1 MPGFNYT
8 AIDRN
13 GKRVRSSLD
22 ASSIET
28 AKSSLRGAGYTILDI
43 KEQTTLNRDIEI
55 PFLGKPKAKDMAV
68 FCRQFVSILRAGVS
82 VASVLAM
89 LGQQTSN
96 KKLRAAIREMQ
107 ADVEK
112 GEALATSMRRHPKIF
127 PAILVNMVSA
137 GEASGNLEESF
148 RQMELY
154 FERSKRTK
162 GKVTSAM
169 IYPCVLIV
177 VMIIVLIVMMT
188 KIIPNFLK
196 TFEDMDA
203 ELPKLTQGVMA
214 VCEWFKSWWW
224 VPLLV
229 LAALIVG
236 GVLFH
241 RTDKGKHFF
250 GWLARKTPV
259 VGNLTVKTACATFC
273 RTVTGDISVT
283 SGYKLY
289 GMDSSA
295 KADYTTAPTGKI
307 VGKVTGTVAPTYETP
322 KVTTTDGDT
331 YDRYVAIP
339 GTEADG
345 NTPNLS
351 FHHFNISVTGYRF
364 ELAAPECAL
373 FFIGK
378 FQGDE
383 AAKKYLTS
391 LGFTLK
397 DENGKQLGEA
407 NYEFTAGKVFPDM
420 PADGEESDSEVVC
433 SGDAY
438 LFEAYLMRSFNKND
452 TAAYRTKISA
462 TAQATFDNGGKQDS
476 EPKLWSFE
484 DAWTNPGELDSA
496 QKDILDKFLKALNIP
511 NP

>member
-55 PFLGKPKAKDMAV
+55 PFLGNPKAKDMAV

-127 PAILVNMVSA
+127 PAILANMVSA

-162 GKVTSAM
+162 SKVTSAM

-177 VMIIVLIVMMT
+177 VMIVVLIVMMT

-273 RTVTGDISVT
+273 RTMEVLIGSGLTLTDSMDLAASNMGNIYYLEAIRDARALVAEGTPLRESLVRTGIFPPMVSNLVGVGEETGDLQSMMGKV
-283 SGYKLY
+283 
-289 GMDSSA
+289 
-295 KADYTTAPTGKI
+295 ADY
-307 VGKVTGTVAPTYETP
+307 
-322 KVTTTDGDT
+322 
-331 YDRYVAIP
+331 YDEEV
-339 GTEADG
+339 
-345 NTPNLS
+345 
-351 FHHFNISVTGYRF
+351 
-364 ELAAPECAL
+364 
-373 FFIGK
+373 
-378 FQGDE
+378 DE
-383 AAKKYLTS
+383 ATKKLLNLMEPAIIIVMAVFVVIIVLAIYLPMINMTKAFDKYL
-391 LGFTLK
+391 
-397 DENGKQLGEA
+397 
-407 NYEFTAGKVFPDM
+407 
-420 PADGEESDSEVVC
+420 
-433 SGDAY
+433 
-438 LFEAYLMRSFNKND
+438 
-452 TAAYRTKISA
+452 
-462 TAQATFDNGGKQDS
+462 
-476 EPKLWSFE
+476 
-484 DAWTNPGELDSA
+484 
-496 QKDILDKFLKALNIP
+496 
-511 NP
+511 

>member
-82 VASVLAM
+82 VASVLSM
-89 LGQQTSN
+89 LGQQTGN

-127 PAILVNMVSA
+127 PAILVNMVAA
-137 GEASGNLEESF
+137 GESSGNLEESF

-154 FERSKRTK
+154 FDRSKRTK
-162 GKVTSAM
+162 SKVTSAM

-177 VMIIVLIVMMT
+177 VMIVVLIVMMT

-203 ELPKLTQGVMA
+203 DLPKITLGVMA

-273 RTVTGDISVT
+273 RTMEVLIGSGLTLTDSMDLAASNMGNIYYLEAIRDARGMVAEGTPLRESLVRTGIFPPMVSNLVGVGEETGDLQSMMGKV
-283 SGYKLY
+283 
-289 GMDSSA
+289 
-295 KADYTTAPTGKI
+295 ADYYDEEVEEATKKLLNLMEPAIIIFMAVFVVII
-307 VGKVTGTVAPTYETP
+307 VL
-322 KVTTTDGDT
+322 
-331 YDRYVAIP
+331 AIYLP
-339 GTEADG
+339 MINMTKAFD
-345 NTPNLS
+345 
-351 FHHFNISVTGYRF
+351 
-364 ELAAPECAL
+364 
-373 FFIGK
+373 
-378 FQGDE
+378 
-383 AAKKYLTS
+383 KYL
-391 LGFTLK
+391 
-397 DENGKQLGEA
+397 
-407 NYEFTAGKVFPDM
+407 
-420 PADGEESDSEVVC
+420 
-433 SGDAY
+433 
-438 LFEAYLMRSFNKND
+438 
-452 TAAYRTKISA
+452 
-462 TAQATFDNGGKQDS
+462 
-476 EPKLWSFE
+476 
-484 DAWTNPGELDSA
+484 
-496 QKDILDKFLKALNIP
+496 
-511 NP
+511 

>member
-8 AIDRN
+8 AINRN

-55 PFLGKPKAKDMAV
+55 PFLGNPKAKDMAV

-162 GKVTSAM
+162 SKVTSAM

-177 VMIIVLIVMMT
+177 VMIVVLIVMMT

-203 ELPKLTQGVMA
+203 ELPKITLGVMA

-273 RTVTGDISVT
+273 RTMEVLIGSGLTLTDSMDLAASNMGNIYYLEAIRDARALVAEGTPLRESLLRTGIFPPMVSNLVGVGEETGDLQSMMGKV
-283 SGYKLY
+283 
-289 GMDSSA
+289 
-295 KADYTTAPTGKI
+295 ADY
-307 VGKVTGTVAPTYETP
+307 
-322 KVTTTDGDT
+322 
-331 YDRYVAIP
+331 YDEEV
-339 GTEADG
+339 
-345 NTPNLS
+345 
-351 FHHFNISVTGYRF
+351 
-364 ELAAPECAL
+364 
-373 FFIGK
+373 
-378 FQGDE
+378 DE
-383 AAKKYLTS
+383 ATKKLLNLMEPAIIIFMAVFVVIIVLAIYLPMINMTKAFDKYL
-391 LGFTLK
+391 
-397 DENGKQLGEA
+397 
-407 NYEFTAGKVFPDM
+407 
-420 PADGEESDSEVVC
+420 
-433 SGDAY
+433 
-438 LFEAYLMRSFNKND
+438 
-452 TAAYRTKISA
+452 
-462 TAQATFDNGGKQDS
+462 
-476 EPKLWSFE
+476 
-484 DAWTNPGELDSA
+484 
-496 QKDILDKFLKALNIP
+496 
-511 NP
+511 

>member
-82 VASVLAM
+82 VASVLSM
-89 LGQQTSN
+89 LEQQTGN

-112 GEALATSMRRHPKIF
+112 GESLATSMRRHPKIF
-127 PAILVNMVSA
+127 PAILVNMVAA
-137 GEASGNLEESF
+137 GESSGNLEESF

-154 FERSKRTK
+154 FDRSKRTK
-162 GKVTSAM
+162 SKVTSAM

-177 VMIIVLIVMMT
+177 VMIVVLIVMMT

-203 ELPKLTQGVMA
+203 ELPKLTLGVMA
-214 VCEWFKSWWW
+214 VCDWFKVWWW

-273 RTVTGDISVT
+273 RTMEVLIGSGLTLTDSMDLAASNMGNIYYLEAIRDARGMVAEGTPLRESLVRTGIFPPMVSNLVGVGEETGDLQSMMGKV
-283 SGYKLY
+283 
-289 GMDSSA
+289 
-295 KADYTTAPTGKI
+295 ADY
-307 VGKVTGTVAPTYETP
+307 
-322 KVTTTDGDT
+322 
-331 YDRYVAIP
+331 YDEEV
-339 GTEADG
+339 
-345 NTPNLS
+345 
-351 FHHFNISVTGYRF
+351 
-364 ELAAPECAL
+364 
-373 FFIGK
+373 
-378 FQGDE
+378 DE
-383 AAKKYLTS
+383 ATKKLLNLMEPAIIIFMAVFVVIIVLAIYLPMINMTKAFDKYL
-391 LGFTLK
+391 
-397 DENGKQLGEA
+397 
-407 NYEFTAGKVFPDM
+407 
-420 PADGEESDSEVVC
+420 
-433 SGDAY
+433 
-438 LFEAYLMRSFNKND
+438 
-452 TAAYRTKISA
+452 
-462 TAQATFDNGGKQDS
+462 
-476 EPKLWSFE
+476 
-484 DAWTNPGELDSA
+484 
-496 QKDILDKFLKALNIP
+496 
-511 NP
+511 

>member
-8 AIDRN
+8 AINRN
-13 GKRVRSSLD
+13 GKRVRSSQD

-55 PFLGKPKAKDMAV
+55 PFLGNPKAKDMAV

-162 GKVTSAM
+162 SKVTSAM

-196 TFEDMDA
+196 AFEDMDA

-229 LAALIVG
+229 LAVLIVG

-273 RTVTGDISVT
+273 RTMEVLIGSGLTLTDSMDLAASNMGNIYYLEAIRDARALVAEGTPLRESLVRTGIFPPMVSNLVGVGEETGDLQSMMGKV
-283 SGYKLY
+283 
-289 GMDSSA
+289 
-295 KADYTTAPTGKI
+295 ADY
-307 VGKVTGTVAPTYETP
+307 
-322 KVTTTDGDT
+322 
-331 YDRYVAIP
+331 YDEEV
-339 GTEADG
+339 
-345 NTPNLS
+345 
-351 FHHFNISVTGYRF
+351 
-364 ELAAPECAL
+364 
-373 FFIGK
+373 
-378 FQGDE
+378 DE
-383 AAKKYLTS
+383 ATKKLLNLMEPAIIIFMAVFVVIIVLAIYLPMINMTKAFDKYL
-391 LGFTLK
+391 
-397 DENGKQLGEA
+397 
-407 NYEFTAGKVFPDM
+407 
-420 PADGEESDSEVVC
+420 
-433 SGDAY
+433 
-438 LFEAYLMRSFNKND
+438 
-452 TAAYRTKISA
+452 
-462 TAQATFDNGGKQDS
+462 
-476 EPKLWSFE
+476 
-484 DAWTNPGELDSA
+484 
-496 QKDILDKFLKALNIP
+496 
-511 NP
+511 

>member
-55 PFLGKPKAKDMAV
+55 PFLGNPKAKDMAV

-112 GEALATSMRRHPKIF
+112 GESLATSMRRHPKIF

-162 GKVTSAM
+162 SKVTSAM

-177 VMIIVLIVMMT
+177 VMIVVLIVMMT

-203 ELPKLTQGVMA
+203 ELPQLTLGVMA

-229 LAALIVG
+229 LVALIVG

-273 RTVTGDISVT
+273 RTMEVLIGSGLTLTDSMDLAASNMGNIYYLEAIRDARALVAEGTPLRESLVRTGIFPPMVSNLVGVGEETGDLQSMMGKV
-283 SGYKLY
+283 
-289 GMDSSA
+289 
-295 KADYTTAPTGKI
+295 ADY
-307 VGKVTGTVAPTYETP
+307 
-322 KVTTTDGDT
+322 
-331 YDRYVAIP
+331 YDEEV
-339 GTEADG
+339 
-345 NTPNLS
+345 
-351 FHHFNISVTGYRF
+351 
-364 ELAAPECAL
+364 
-373 FFIGK
+373 
-378 FQGDE
+378 DE
-383 AAKKYLTS
+383 ATKKLLNLMEPAIIIFMAVFVVIIVLAIYLPMINMTKAFDKYL
-391 LGFTLK
+391 
-397 DENGKQLGEA
+397 
-407 NYEFTAGKVFPDM
+407 
-420 PADGEESDSEVVC
+420 
-433 SGDAY
+433 
-438 LFEAYLMRSFNKND
+438 
-452 TAAYRTKISA
+452 
-462 TAQATFDNGGKQDS
+462 
-476 EPKLWSFE
+476 
-484 DAWTNPGELDSA
+484 
-496 QKDILDKFLKALNIP
+496 
-511 NP
+511 

>member
-8 AIDRN
+8 AINRN

-82 VASVLAM
+82 VASVLSM
-89 LGQQTSN
+89 LGQQTGN

-112 GEALATSMRRHPKIF
+112 GESLATSMRRHPKIF

-137 GEASGNLEESF
+137 GESSGNLEESF

-162 GKVTSAM
+162 SKVTSAM

-177 VMIIVLIVMMT
+177 VMIVVLIVMMT

-203 ELPKLTQGVMA
+203 ELPKITLGVMA

-273 RTVTGDISVT
+273 RTMEVLIGSGLTLTDSMDLAASNMGNIYYLEAIRDARGMVAEGTPLRESLVRTGIFPPMVSNLVGVGEETGDLQSMMGKV
-283 SGYKLY
+283 
-289 GMDSSA
+289 
-295 KADYTTAPTGKI
+295 ADYYDEEVEEATKKLLNLMEPAIIIFMAVFVVII
-307 VGKVTGTVAPTYETP
+307 VL
-322 KVTTTDGDT
+322 
-331 YDRYVAIP
+331 AIYLP
-339 GTEADG
+339 MINMTKAFD
-345 NTPNLS
+345 
-351 FHHFNISVTGYRF
+351 
-364 ELAAPECAL
+364 
-373 FFIGK
+373 
-378 FQGDE
+378 
-383 AAKKYLTS
+383 KYL
-391 LGFTLK
+391 
-397 DENGKQLGEA
+397 
-407 NYEFTAGKVFPDM
+407 
-420 PADGEESDSEVVC
+420 
-433 SGDAY
+433 
-438 LFEAYLMRSFNKND
+438 
-452 TAAYRTKISA
+452 
-462 TAQATFDNGGKQDS
+462 
-476 EPKLWSFE
+476 
-484 DAWTNPGELDSA
+484 
-496 QKDILDKFLKALNIP
+496 
-511 NP
+511 

>member
-55 PFLGKPKAKDMAV
+55 PFLGNPKAKDMAV

-82 VASVLAM
+82 VASVLSM

-112 GEALATSMRRHPKIF
+112 GESLATSMRRHPKIF

-148 RQMELY
+148 LQMERY
-154 FERSKRTK
+154 FDRSKRTK
-162 GKVTSAM
+162 SRVTSAM

-177 VMIIVLIVMMT
+177 VMIVVLIVMMT

-203 ELPKLTQGVMA
+203 ELPKITLGVMA

-241 RTDKGKHFF
+241 RTNKGKHFF

-273 RTVTGDISVT
+273 RTMEVLIGSGLTLTDSMDLAASNMGNIYYLEAIRDARALVAEGTPLRESLVRTGIFPPMVSNLVGVGEETGDLQSMMGKV
-283 SGYKLY
+283 
-289 GMDSSA
+289 
-295 KADYTTAPTGKI
+295 ADYYDEEVEEATKKLLNLMEPAIIIFMAVFVVII
-307 VGKVTGTVAPTYETP
+307 VL
-322 KVTTTDGDT
+322 
-331 YDRYVAIP
+331 AIYLP
-339 GTEADG
+339 MINMTKAFD
-345 NTPNLS
+345 
-351 FHHFNISVTGYRF
+351 
-364 ELAAPECAL
+364 
-373 FFIGK
+373 
-378 FQGDE
+378 
-383 AAKKYLTS
+383 KYL
-391 LGFTLK
+391 
-397 DENGKQLGEA
+397 
-407 NYEFTAGKVFPDM
+407 
-420 PADGEESDSEVVC
+420 
-433 SGDAY
+433 
-438 LFEAYLMRSFNKND
+438 
-452 TAAYRTKISA
+452 
-462 TAQATFDNGGKQDS
+462 
-476 EPKLWSFE
+476 
-484 DAWTNPGELDSA
+484 
-496 QKDILDKFLKALNIP
+496 
-511 NP
+511 

>member
-8 AIDRN
+8 AINRN

-82 VASVLAM
+82 VASVLSM
-89 LGQQTSN
+89 LGQQTGN

-112 GEALATSMRRHPKIF
+112 GESLATSMRRHPKIF

-154 FERSKRTK
+154 FDRSKRTK
-162 GKVTSAM
+162 SKVTSAM

-214 VCEWFKSWWW
+214 VCEWFESWWW

-229 LAALIVG
+229 LVALIVG

-273 RTVTGDISVT
+273 RTMEVLIGSGLTLTDSMDLAASNMGNIYYLEAIRDARGMVAEGTPLRESLVRTGIFPPMVSNLVGVGEETGDLQSMMGKV
-283 SGYKLY
+283 
-289 GMDSSA
+289 
-295 KADYTTAPTGKI
+295 ADY
-307 VGKVTGTVAPTYETP
+307 
-322 KVTTTDGDT
+322 
-331 YDRYVAIP
+331 YDEEV
-339 GTEADG
+339 
-345 NTPNLS
+345 
-351 FHHFNISVTGYRF
+351 
-364 ELAAPECAL
+364 
-373 FFIGK
+373 
-378 FQGDE
+378 DE
-383 AAKKYLTS
+383 ATKKLLNLMEPAIIIVMAVFVVIIVLAIYLPMINMTKAFDKYL
-391 LGFTLK
+391 
-397 DENGKQLGEA
+397 
-407 NYEFTAGKVFPDM
+407 
-420 PADGEESDSEVVC
+420 
-433 SGDAY
+433 
-438 LFEAYLMRSFNKND
+438 
-452 TAAYRTKISA
+452 
-462 TAQATFDNGGKQDS
+462 
-476 EPKLWSFE
+476 
-484 DAWTNPGELDSA
+484 
-496 QKDILDKFLKALNIP
+496 
-511 NP
+511 

>member
-8 AIDRN
+8 AINRN

-82 VASVLAM
+82 VASVLSM
-89 LGQQTSN
+89 LGQQTGN

-112 GEALATSMRRHPKIF
+112 GESLATSMRRHPKIF

-154 FERSKRTK
+154 FDRSKRTK
-162 GKVTSAM
+162 SKVTSAM

-177 VMIIVLIVMMT
+177 VMIVVLIVMMT

-273 RTVTGDISVT
+273 RTMEVLIGSGLTLTDSMDLAASNMGNIYYLEAIRDARALVAEGTPLRESLVRTGIFPPMVSNLVGVGEETGDLQSMMGKV
-283 SGYKLY
+283 
-289 GMDSSA
+289 
-295 KADYTTAPTGKI
+295 ADY
-307 VGKVTGTVAPTYETP
+307 
-322 KVTTTDGDT
+322 
-331 YDRYVAIP
+331 YDEEV
-339 GTEADG
+339 
-345 NTPNLS
+345 
-351 FHHFNISVTGYRF
+351 
-364 ELAAPECAL
+364 
-373 FFIGK
+373 
-378 FQGDE
+378 DE
-383 AAKKYLTS
+383 ATKKLLNLMEPAIIIFMAVFVVIIVLAIYLPMINMTKAFDKYL
-391 LGFTLK
+391 
-397 DENGKQLGEA
+397 
-407 NYEFTAGKVFPDM
+407 
-420 PADGEESDSEVVC
+420 
-433 SGDAY
+433 
-438 LFEAYLMRSFNKND
+438 
-452 TAAYRTKISA
+452 
-462 TAQATFDNGGKQDS
+462 
-476 EPKLWSFE
+476 
-484 DAWTNPGELDSA
+484 
-496 QKDILDKFLKALNIP
+496 
-511 NP
+511 

>member
-55 PFLGKPKAKDMAV
+55 PFLGNPKAKDMAV

-162 GKVTSAM
+162 SKVTSAM

-203 ELPKLTQGVMA
+203 ELPKITLGVMA

-273 RTVTGDISVT
+273 RTMEVLIGSGLTLTDSMDLAASNMGNIYYLEAIRDARALVAEGTPLRESLVRTGIFPPMVSNLVGVGEETGDLQSMMGKV
-283 SGYKLY
+283 
-289 GMDSSA
+289 
-295 KADYTTAPTGKI
+295 ADY
-307 VGKVTGTVAPTYETP
+307 
-322 KVTTTDGDT
+322 
-331 YDRYVAIP
+331 YDEEV
-339 GTEADG
+339 
-345 NTPNLS
+345 
-351 FHHFNISVTGYRF
+351 
-364 ELAAPECAL
+364 
-373 FFIGK
+373 
-378 FQGDE
+378 DE
-383 AAKKYLTS
+383 ATKKLLNLMEPAIIIFMAVFVVIIVLAIYLPMINMTKAFDKYL
-391 LGFTLK
+391 
-397 DENGKQLGEA
+397 
-407 NYEFTAGKVFPDM
+407 
-420 PADGEESDSEVVC
+420 
-433 SGDAY
+433 
-438 LFEAYLMRSFNKND
+438 
-452 TAAYRTKISA
+452 
-462 TAQATFDNGGKQDS
+462 
-476 EPKLWSFE
+476 
-484 DAWTNPGELDSA
+484 
-496 QKDILDKFLKALNIP
+496 
-511 NP
+511 

>member
-82 VASVLAM
+82 VASVLSM
-89 LGQQTSN
+89 LGQQTGN

-112 GEALATSMRRHPKIF
+112 GESLATSMRRHPKIF
-127 PAILVNMVSA
+127 PAILVNMVAA
-137 GEASGNLEESF
+137 GESSGNLEESF

-154 FERSKRTK
+154 FDRSKRTK
-162 GKVTSAM
+162 SKVTSAM

-177 VMIIVLIVMMT
+177 VMIVVLIVMMT

-203 ELPKLTQGVMA
+203 ELPKITLGVMA

-273 RTVTGDISVT
+273 RTMEVLIGSGLTLTDSMDLAASNMGNIYYLEAIRDARGMVAEGTPLRESLVRTGIFPPMVSNLVGVGEETGDLQSMMGKV
-283 SGYKLY
+283 
-289 GMDSSA
+289 
-295 KADYTTAPTGKI
+295 ADY
-307 VGKVTGTVAPTYETP
+307 
-322 KVTTTDGDT
+322 
-331 YDRYVAIP
+331 YDEEV
-339 GTEADG
+339 
-345 NTPNLS
+345 
-351 FHHFNISVTGYRF
+351 
-364 ELAAPECAL
+364 
-373 FFIGK
+373 
-378 FQGDE
+378 DE
-383 AAKKYLTS
+383 ATKKLLNLMEPAIIIFMAVFVVIIVLAIYLPMINMTKAFDKYL
-391 LGFTLK
+391 
-397 DENGKQLGEA
+397 
-407 NYEFTAGKVFPDM
+407 
-420 PADGEESDSEVVC
+420 
-433 SGDAY
+433 
-438 LFEAYLMRSFNKND
+438 
-452 TAAYRTKISA
+452 
-462 TAQATFDNGGKQDS
+462 
-476 EPKLWSFE
+476 
-484 DAWTNPGELDSA
+484 
-496 QKDILDKFLKALNIP
+496 
-511 NP
+511 

>member
-8 AIDRN
+8 AINRN

-82 VASVLAM
+82 VASVLSM
-89 LGQQTSN
+89 LGQQTGN

-112 GEALATSMRRHPKIF
+112 GESLATSMRRHPKIF
-127 PAILVNMVSA
+127 PAILVNMVAA
-137 GEASGNLEESF
+137 GESSGNLEESF

-154 FERSKRTK
+154 FDRSKRTK
-162 GKVTSAM
+162 SKVTSAM

-177 VMIIVLIVMMT
+177 VMIVVLIVMMT

-196 TFEDMDA
+196 TFEEMDA

-241 RTDKGKHFF
+241 RTNKGKHFF

-273 RTVTGDISVT
+273 RTMEVLIGSGLTLTDSMDLAASNMGNIYYLEAIRDARALVAEGTPLRESLVRTGIFPPMVSNLVGVGEETGDLQSMMGKV
-283 SGYKLY
+283 
-289 GMDSSA
+289 
-295 KADYTTAPTGKI
+295 ADY
-307 VGKVTGTVAPTYETP
+307 
-322 KVTTTDGDT
+322 
-331 YDRYVAIP
+331 YDEEV
-339 GTEADG
+339 
-345 NTPNLS
+345 
-351 FHHFNISVTGYRF
+351 
-364 ELAAPECAL
+364 
-373 FFIGK
+373 
-378 FQGDE
+378 DE
-383 AAKKYLTS
+383 ATKKLLNLMEPAIIIFMAVFVVIIVLAIYLPMINMTKAFDKYL
-391 LGFTLK
+391 
-397 DENGKQLGEA
+397 
-407 NYEFTAGKVFPDM
+407 
-420 PADGEESDSEVVC
+420 
-433 SGDAY
+433 
-438 LFEAYLMRSFNKND
+438 
-452 TAAYRTKISA
+452 
-462 TAQATFDNGGKQDS
+462 
-476 EPKLWSFE
+476 
-484 DAWTNPGELDSA
+484 
-496 QKDILDKFLKALNIP
+496 
-511 NP
+511 

>member
-55 PFLGKPKAKDMAV
+55 PFLGNPKAKDMAV

-112 GEALATSMRRHPKIF
+112 GESLATSMRRHPKIF

-154 FERSKRTK
+154 FDRSKRTK
-162 GKVTSAM
+162 SKVTSAM

-177 VMIIVLIVMMT
+177 VMIVVLIVMMT

-214 VCEWFKSWWW
+214 VCDWFKVWWW

-229 LAALIVG
+229 LAALVVG

-241 RTDKGKHFF
+241 RTNKGRHFF

-273 RTVTGDISVT
+273 RTMEVLIGSGLTLTDSMDLAASNMGNIYYLEAIRDARALVAEGTPLRESLVRTGIFPPMVSNLVGVGEETGDLQSMMGKV
-283 SGYKLY
+283 
-289 GMDSSA
+289 
-295 KADYTTAPTGKI
+295 ADY
-307 VGKVTGTVAPTYETP
+307 
-322 KVTTTDGDT
+322 
-331 YDRYVAIP
+331 YDEEV
-339 GTEADG
+339 
-345 NTPNLS
+345 
-351 FHHFNISVTGYRF
+351 
-364 ELAAPECAL
+364 
-373 FFIGK
+373 
-378 FQGDE
+378 DE
-383 AAKKYLTS
+383 ATKKLLNLMEPAIIIFMAVFVVIIVLAIYLPMINMTKAFDKYL
-391 LGFTLK
+391 
-397 DENGKQLGEA
+397 
-407 NYEFTAGKVFPDM
+407 
-420 PADGEESDSEVVC
+420 
-433 SGDAY
+433 
-438 LFEAYLMRSFNKND
+438 
-452 TAAYRTKISA
+452 
-462 TAQATFDNGGKQDS
+462 
-476 EPKLWSFE
+476 
-484 DAWTNPGELDSA
+484 
-496 QKDILDKFLKALNIP
+496 
-511 NP
+511 

>member
-8 AIDRN
+8 AINRN

-55 PFLGKPKAKDMAV
+55 PFLGNPKAKDMAV

-112 GEALATSMRRHPKIF
+112 GESLATSMRRHPKIF

-162 GKVTSAM
+162 SKVTSAM

-177 VMIIVLIVMMT
+177 VMIVVLIVMMT

-203 ELPKLTQGVMA
+203 ELPKITQGVMA
-214 VCEWFKSWWW
+214 VCEWFESWWW

-229 LAALIVG
+229 LVALIVG

-241 RTDKGKHFF
+241 RTNKGKHFF

-273 RTVTGDISVT
+273 RTMEVLIGSGLTLTDSMDLAASNMGNIYYLEAIRDARALVAEGTPLRESLLRTGIFPAMVSNLVGVGEETGDLQNMMGKV
-283 SGYKLY
+283 
-289 GMDSSA
+289 
-295 KADYTTAPTGKI
+295 ADY
-307 VGKVTGTVAPTYETP
+307 
-322 KVTTTDGDT
+322 
-331 YDRYVAIP
+331 YDEEV
-339 GTEADG
+339 
-345 NTPNLS
+345 
-351 FHHFNISVTGYRF
+351 
-364 ELAAPECAL
+364 
-373 FFIGK
+373 
-378 FQGDE
+378 DE
-383 AAKKYLTS
+383 ATKKLLNLMEPAIIIFMAVFVVIIVLAIYLPMINMTKAFDKYL
-391 LGFTLK
+391 
-397 DENGKQLGEA
+397 
-407 NYEFTAGKVFPDM
+407 
-420 PADGEESDSEVVC
+420 
-433 SGDAY
+433 
-438 LFEAYLMRSFNKND
+438 
-452 TAAYRTKISA
+452 
-462 TAQATFDNGGKQDS
+462 
-476 EPKLWSFE
+476 
-484 DAWTNPGELDSA
+484 
-496 QKDILDKFLKALNIP
+496 
-511 NP
+511 

>member
-8 AIDRN
+8 AINRN

-82 VASVLAM
+82 VASVLSM
-89 LGQQTSN
+89 LGQQTGN

-112 GEALATSMRRHPKIF
+112 GESLATSMRRHPKIF
-127 PAILVNMVSA
+127 PAILVNMVAA
-137 GEASGNLEESF
+137 GESSGNLEESF

-154 FERSKRTK
+154 FDRSKRTK
-162 GKVTSAM
+162 SKVTSAM

-177 VMIIVLIVMMT
+177 VMIVVLIVMMT

-214 VCEWFKSWWW
+214 VCEWFESWWW

-273 RTVTGDISVT
+273 RTMEVLIGSGLTLTDSMDLAASNMGNIYYLEAIRDARGMVAEGTPLRESLVRTGIFPPMVSNLVGVGEETGDLQSMMGKV
-283 SGYKLY
+283 
-289 GMDSSA
+289 
-295 KADYTTAPTGKI
+295 ADYYDEEVEEATKKLLNLMEPAIIIFMAVFVVII
-307 VGKVTGTVAPTYETP
+307 VL
-322 KVTTTDGDT
+322 
-331 YDRYVAIP
+331 AIYLP
-339 GTEADG
+339 MINMTKAFD
-345 NTPNLS
+345 
-351 FHHFNISVTGYRF
+351 
-364 ELAAPECAL
+364 
-373 FFIGK
+373 
-378 FQGDE
+378 
-383 AAKKYLTS
+383 KYL
-391 LGFTLK
+391 
-397 DENGKQLGEA
+397 
-407 NYEFTAGKVFPDM
+407 
-420 PADGEESDSEVVC
+420 
-433 SGDAY
+433 
-438 LFEAYLMRSFNKND
+438 
-452 TAAYRTKISA
+452 
-462 TAQATFDNGGKQDS
+462 
-476 EPKLWSFE
+476 
-484 DAWTNPGELDSA
+484 
-496 QKDILDKFLKALNIP
+496 
-511 NP
+511 

>member
-8 AIDRN
+8 AINRN

-82 VASVLAM
+82 VASVLSM
-89 LGQQTSN
+89 LGQQTGN

-162 GKVTSAM
+162 SKVTSAM

-214 VCEWFKSWWW
+214 VCEWFESWWW

-229 LAALIVG
+229 LVALIVG

-273 RTVTGDISVT
+273 RTMEVLIGSGLTLTDSMDLAASNMGNIYYLEAIRDARALVAEGTPLRESLVRTGIFPPMVSNLVGVGEETGDLQSMMGKV
-283 SGYKLY
+283 
-289 GMDSSA
+289 
-295 KADYTTAPTGKI
+295 ADY
-307 VGKVTGTVAPTYETP
+307 
-322 KVTTTDGDT
+322 
-331 YDRYVAIP
+331 YDEEV
-339 GTEADG
+339 
-345 NTPNLS
+345 
-351 FHHFNISVTGYRF
+351 
-364 ELAAPECAL
+364 
-373 FFIGK
+373 
-378 FQGDE
+378 DE
-383 AAKKYLTS
+383 ATKKLLNLMEPAIIIFMAVFVVIIVLAIYLPMINMTKAFDKYL
-391 LGFTLK
+391 
-397 DENGKQLGEA
+397 
-407 NYEFTAGKVFPDM
+407 
-420 PADGEESDSEVVC
+420 
-433 SGDAY
+433 
-438 LFEAYLMRSFNKND
+438 
-452 TAAYRTKISA
+452 
-462 TAQATFDNGGKQDS
+462 
-476 EPKLWSFE
+476 
-484 DAWTNPGELDSA
+484 
-496 QKDILDKFLKALNIP
+496 
-511 NP
+511 

>member
-112 GEALATSMRRHPKIF
+112 GESLATSMRCHPKIF
-127 PAILVNMVSA
+127 PAILVNMVAA
-137 GEASGNLEESF
+137 GESSGNLEESF

-162 GKVTSAM
+162 SKVTSAM

-177 VMIIVLIVMMT
+177 VMIVVLIVMMT

-214 VCEWFKSWWW
+214 VCEWFESWWW

-229 LAALIVG
+229 LVALIVG

-273 RTVTGDISVT
+273 RTMEVLIGSGLTLTDSMDLAASNMGNIYYLEAIRDARGMVAEGTPLRESLVRTGIFPPMVSNLVGVGEETGDLQSMMGKV
-283 SGYKLY
+283 
-289 GMDSSA
+289 
-295 KADYTTAPTGKI
+295 ADY
-307 VGKVTGTVAPTYETP
+307 
-322 KVTTTDGDT
+322 
-331 YDRYVAIP
+331 YDEEV
-339 GTEADG
+339 
-345 NTPNLS
+345 
-351 FHHFNISVTGYRF
+351 
-364 ELAAPECAL
+364 
-373 FFIGK
+373 
-378 FQGDE
+378 DE
-383 AAKKYLTS
+383 ATKKLLNLMEPAIIIFMAVFVVIIVLAIYLPMINMTKAFDKYL
-391 LGFTLK
+391 
-397 DENGKQLGEA
+397 
-407 NYEFTAGKVFPDM
+407 
-420 PADGEESDSEVVC
+420 
-433 SGDAY
+433 
-438 LFEAYLMRSFNKND
+438 
-452 TAAYRTKISA
+452 
-462 TAQATFDNGGKQDS
+462 
-476 EPKLWSFE
+476 
-484 DAWTNPGELDSA
+484 
-496 QKDILDKFLKALNIP
+496 
-511 NP
+511 

>member
-8 AIDRN
+8 AINRN

-55 PFLGKPKAKDMAV
+55 PFLGNPKAKDMAV

-112 GEALATSMRRHPKIF
+112 GEALASSMRRHPKIF

-162 GKVTSAM
+162 SKVTSAM

-241 RTDKGKHFF
+241 RTNKGKHFF

-273 RTVTGDISVT
+273 RTMEVLIGSGLTLTDSMDLAASNMGNIYYLEAIRDARALVAEGTPLRESLVRTGIFPPMVSNLVGVGEETGDLQSMMGKV
-283 SGYKLY
+283 
-289 GMDSSA
+289 
-295 KADYTTAPTGKI
+295 ADY
-307 VGKVTGTVAPTYETP
+307 
-322 KVTTTDGDT
+322 
-331 YDRYVAIP
+331 YDEEV
-339 GTEADG
+339 
-345 NTPNLS
+345 
-351 FHHFNISVTGYRF
+351 
-364 ELAAPECAL
+364 
-373 FFIGK
+373 
-378 FQGDE
+378 DE
-383 AAKKYLTS
+383 ATKKLLNLMEPAIIIVMAVFVVIIVLAIYLPMINMTKAFDKYL
-391 LGFTLK
+391 
-397 DENGKQLGEA
+397 
-407 NYEFTAGKVFPDM
+407 
-420 PADGEESDSEVVC
+420 
-433 SGDAY
+433 
-438 LFEAYLMRSFNKND
+438 
-452 TAAYRTKISA
+452 
-462 TAQATFDNGGKQDS
+462 
-476 EPKLWSFE
+476 
-484 DAWTNPGELDSA
+484 
-496 QKDILDKFLKALNIP
+496 
-511 NP
+511 

>member
-8 AIDRN
+8 AINRN

-55 PFLGKPKAKDMAV
+55 PFLGNPKAKDMAV

-112 GEALATSMRRHPKIF
+112 GESLATSMRRHPKIF

-154 FERSKRTK
+154 FDRSKRTK
-162 GKVTSAM
+162 SKVTSAM

-177 VMIIVLIVMMT
+177 VMIVVLIVMMT

-203 ELPKLTQGVMA
+203 ELPKLTRGVMA
-214 VCEWFKSWWW
+214 LCEWFESWWW

-229 LAALIVG
+229 LVALIVG

-273 RTVTGDISVT
+273 RTMEVLIGSGLTLTDSMDLAASNMDNIYYLEAIRDARALVAEGTPLRESLLRTGLFPPMVSNLVGVGEETGDLQSMMGKV
-283 SGYKLY
+283 
-289 GMDSSA
+289 
-295 KADYTTAPTGKI
+295 ADYYDEEVEEATKKLLNLMEPAIIIFMAVFVVII
-307 VGKVTGTVAPTYETP
+307 VL
-322 KVTTTDGDT
+322 
-331 YDRYVAIP
+331 AIYLP
-339 GTEADG
+339 MINMTKAFD
-345 NTPNLS
+345 
-351 FHHFNISVTGYRF
+351 
-364 ELAAPECAL
+364 
-373 FFIGK
+373 
-378 FQGDE
+378 
-383 AAKKYLTS
+383 KYL
-391 LGFTLK
+391 
-397 DENGKQLGEA
+397 
-407 NYEFTAGKVFPDM
+407 
-420 PADGEESDSEVVC
+420 
-433 SGDAY
+433 
-438 LFEAYLMRSFNKND
+438 
-452 TAAYRTKISA
+452 
-462 TAQATFDNGGKQDS
+462 
-476 EPKLWSFE
+476 
-484 DAWTNPGELDSA
+484 
-496 QKDILDKFLKALNIP
+496 
-511 NP
+511 

>member
-82 VASVLAM
+82 VASVLSM
-89 LGQQTSN
+89 LGQQTGN

-112 GEALATSMRRHPKIF
+112 GESLASSMRRHPKIF

-137 GEASGNLEESF
+137 GESSGNLEESF

-154 FERSKRTK
+154 FDRSKRTK
-162 GKVTSAM
+162 SKVTSAM

-214 VCEWFKSWWW
+214 VCEWFESWWW

-229 LAALIVG
+229 LAALVVG
-236 GVLFH
+236 GILFH
-241 RTDKGKHFF
+241 RTNKGRHFF

-273 RTVTGDISVT
+273 RTMEVLIGSGLTLTDSMDLAASNMGNIYYLEAIRDARALVAEGTPLRESLVRTGIFPPMVSNLVGVGEETGDLQSMMGKV
-283 SGYKLY
+283 
-289 GMDSSA
+289 
-295 KADYTTAPTGKI
+295 ADYYDEEVEEATKKLLNLMEPAIIIFMAVFVVII
-307 VGKVTGTVAPTYETP
+307 VL
-322 KVTTTDGDT
+322 
-331 YDRYVAIP
+331 AIYLP
-339 GTEADG
+339 MINMTKAFD
-345 NTPNLS
+345 
-351 FHHFNISVTGYRF
+351 
-364 ELAAPECAL
+364 
-373 FFIGK
+373 
-378 FQGDE
+378 
-383 AAKKYLTS
+383 KYL
-391 LGFTLK
+391 
-397 DENGKQLGEA
+397 
-407 NYEFTAGKVFPDM
+407 
-420 PADGEESDSEVVC
+420 
-433 SGDAY
+433 
-438 LFEAYLMRSFNKND
+438 
-452 TAAYRTKISA
+452 
-462 TAQATFDNGGKQDS
+462 
-476 EPKLWSFE
+476 
-484 DAWTNPGELDSA
+484 
-496 QKDILDKFLKALNIP
+496 
-511 NP
+511 

>member
-13 GKRVRSSLD
+13 GKSVRSSLE

-55 PFLGKPKAKDMAV
+55 PFLGNPKAKDMAV

-112 GEALATSMRRHPKIF
+112 GESLASSMRRHPKIF

-162 GKVTSAM
+162 SKVTSAM

-177 VMIIVLIVMMT
+177 VMIVVLIVMMT

-203 ELPKLTQGVMA
+203 DLPKITLGVMA
-214 VCEWFKSWWW
+214 VCEWFKVWWW

-273 RTVTGDISVT
+273 RTMEVLIGSGLTLTDSMDLAASNMGNIYYLEAIRDARALVAEGTPLRESLVRTGIFPPMVSNLVGVGEETGDLQSMMGKV
-283 SGYKLY
+283 
-289 GMDSSA
+289 
-295 KADYTTAPTGKI
+295 ADY
-307 VGKVTGTVAPTYETP
+307 
-322 KVTTTDGDT
+322 
-331 YDRYVAIP
+331 YDEEV
-339 GTEADG
+339 
-345 NTPNLS
+345 
-351 FHHFNISVTGYRF
+351 
-364 ELAAPECAL
+364 
-373 FFIGK
+373 
-378 FQGDE
+378 DE
-383 AAKKYLTS
+383 ATKKLLNLMEPAIIIVMAVFVVIIVLAIYLPMINMTKAFDKYL
-391 LGFTLK
+391 
-397 DENGKQLGEA
+397 
-407 NYEFTAGKVFPDM
+407 
-420 PADGEESDSEVVC
+420 
-433 SGDAY
+433 
-438 LFEAYLMRSFNKND
+438 
-452 TAAYRTKISA
+452 
-462 TAQATFDNGGKQDS
+462 
-476 EPKLWSFE
+476 
-484 DAWTNPGELDSA
+484 
-496 QKDILDKFLKALNIP
+496 
-511 NP
+511 

>member
-82 VASVLAM
+82 VASVLSM
-89 LGQQTSN
+89 LGQQTGN

-112 GEALATSMRRHPKIF
+112 GESLASSMRRHPKIF

-137 GEASGNLEESF
+137 GESSGNLEESF

-154 FERSKRTK
+154 FDRSKRTK
-162 GKVTSAM
+162 SKVTSAM

-177 VMIIVLIVMMT
+177 VMIVVLIVMMT

-203 ELPKLTQGVMA
+203 ELPKITLGVMA

-229 LAALIVG
+229 LAALVVG

-241 RTDKGKHFF
+241 RTNKGRHFF

-273 RTVTGDISVT
+273 RTMEVLIGSGLTLTDSMDLAASNMGNIYYLEAIRDARGMVAEGTPLRESLVRTGIFPPMVSNLVGVGEETGDLQSMMGKV
-283 SGYKLY
+283 
-289 GMDSSA
+289 
-295 KADYTTAPTGKI
+295 ADY
-307 VGKVTGTVAPTYETP
+307 
-322 KVTTTDGDT
+322 
-331 YDRYVAIP
+331 YDEEV
-339 GTEADG
+339 
-345 NTPNLS
+345 
-351 FHHFNISVTGYRF
+351 
-364 ELAAPECAL
+364 
-373 FFIGK
+373 
-378 FQGDE
+378 DE
-383 AAKKYLTS
+383 ATKKLLNLMEPAIIIFMAVFVVIIVLAIYLPMINMTKAFDKYL
-391 LGFTLK
+391 
-397 DENGKQLGEA
+397 
-407 NYEFTAGKVFPDM
+407 
-420 PADGEESDSEVVC
+420 
-433 SGDAY
+433 
-438 LFEAYLMRSFNKND
+438 
-452 TAAYRTKISA
+452 
-462 TAQATFDNGGKQDS
+462 
-476 EPKLWSFE
+476 
-484 DAWTNPGELDSA
+484 
-496 QKDILDKFLKALNIP
+496 
-511 NP
+511 

>member
-8 AIDRN
+8 AINRN

-55 PFLGKPKAKDMAV
+55 PFLGNPKAKDMAV

-112 GEALATSMRRHPKIF
+112 GESLATSMRRHPKIF

-154 FERSKRTK
+154 FDRSKRTK
-162 GKVTSAM
+162 SKVTSAM

-177 VMIIVLIVMMT
+177 VMIVVLIVMMT

-203 ELPKLTQGVMA
+203 ELPKITLGVMA

-229 LAALIVG
+229 LVALIVG

-241 RTDKGKHFF
+241 RTNKGKHFF

-273 RTVTGDISVT
+273 RTMEVLIGSGLTLTDSMDLAASNMGNIYYLEAIRDARALVAEGTPLRESLVRTGIFPPMVSNLVGVGEETGDLQSMMGKV
-283 SGYKLY
+283 
-289 GMDSSA
+289 
-295 KADYTTAPTGKI
+295 ADY
-307 VGKVTGTVAPTYETP
+307 
-322 KVTTTDGDT
+322 
-331 YDRYVAIP
+331 YDEEV
-339 GTEADG
+339 
-345 NTPNLS
+345 
-351 FHHFNISVTGYRF
+351 
-364 ELAAPECAL
+364 
-373 FFIGK
+373 
-378 FQGDE
+378 DE
-383 AAKKYLTS
+383 ATKKLLNLMEPAIIIFMAVFVVIIVLAIYLPMINMTKAFDKYL
-391 LGFTLK
+391 
-397 DENGKQLGEA
+397 
-407 NYEFTAGKVFPDM
+407 
-420 PADGEESDSEVVC
+420 
-433 SGDAY
+433 
-438 LFEAYLMRSFNKND
+438 
-452 TAAYRTKISA
+452 
-462 TAQATFDNGGKQDS
+462 
-476 EPKLWSFE
+476 
-484 DAWTNPGELDSA
+484 
-496 QKDILDKFLKALNIP
+496 
-511 NP
+511 

>member
-8 AIDRN
+8 AINRN

-55 PFLGKPKAKDMAV
+55 PFLGNPKAKDMAV

-89 LGQQTSN
+89 LGQQTGN

-112 GEALATSMRRHPKIF
+112 GESLATSMRRHPKIF

-162 GKVTSAM
+162 SKVTSAM

-177 VMIIVLIVMMT
+177 VMIVVLIVMMT

-214 VCEWFKSWWW
+214 VCEWFESWWW

-229 LAALIVG
+229 LVALIVG

-273 RTVTGDISVT
+273 RTMEVLIGSGLTLTDSMDLAASNMGNIYYLEAIRDARALVAEGTPLRESLLRTGIFPAMVSNLVGVGEETGDLQSMMGKV
-283 SGYKLY
+283 
-289 GMDSSA
+289 
-295 KADYTTAPTGKI
+295 ADY
-307 VGKVTGTVAPTYETP
+307 
-322 KVTTTDGDT
+322 
-331 YDRYVAIP
+331 YDEEV
-339 GTEADG
+339 
-345 NTPNLS
+345 
-351 FHHFNISVTGYRF
+351 
-364 ELAAPECAL
+364 
-373 FFIGK
+373 
-378 FQGDE
+378 DE
-383 AAKKYLTS
+383 ATKKLLNLMEPAIIIFMAVFVVIIVLAIYLPMINMTKAFDKYL
-391 LGFTLK
+391 
-397 DENGKQLGEA
+397 
-407 NYEFTAGKVFPDM
+407 
-420 PADGEESDSEVVC
+420 
-433 SGDAY
+433 
-438 LFEAYLMRSFNKND
+438 
-452 TAAYRTKISA
+452 
-462 TAQATFDNGGKQDS
+462 
-476 EPKLWSFE
+476 
-484 DAWTNPGELDSA
+484 
-496 QKDILDKFLKALNIP
+496 
-511 NP
+511 

>member
-82 VASVLAM
+82 VASVLSM
-89 LGQQTSN
+89 LGQQTGN

-112 GEALATSMRRHPKIF
+112 GESLASSMRRHPKIF

-137 GEASGNLEESF
+137 GESSGNLEESF

-154 FERSKRTK
+154 FDRSKRTK
-162 GKVTSAM
+162 SKVTSAM

-177 VMIIVLIVMMT
+177 VMIVVLIVMMT

-229 LAALIVG
+229 LVALIVG
-236 GVLFH
+236 GILFH

-273 RTVTGDISVT
+273 RTMEVLIGSGLTLTDSMDLAASNMGNIYYLEAIRDARALVAEGTPLRESLVRTGIFPPMVSNLVGVGEETGDLQSMMGKV
-283 SGYKLY
+283 
-289 GMDSSA
+289 
-295 KADYTTAPTGKI
+295 ADY
-307 VGKVTGTVAPTYETP
+307 
-322 KVTTTDGDT
+322 
-331 YDRYVAIP
+331 YDEEV
-339 GTEADG
+339 
-345 NTPNLS
+345 
-351 FHHFNISVTGYRF
+351 
-364 ELAAPECAL
+364 
-373 FFIGK
+373 
-378 FQGDE
+378 DE
-383 AAKKYLTS
+383 ATKKLLNLMEPAIIIVMAVFVVIIVLAIYLPMINMTKAFDKYL
-391 LGFTLK
+391 
-397 DENGKQLGEA
+397 
-407 NYEFTAGKVFPDM
+407 
-420 PADGEESDSEVVC
+420 
-433 SGDAY
+433 
-438 LFEAYLMRSFNKND
+438 
-452 TAAYRTKISA
+452 
-462 TAQATFDNGGKQDS
+462 
-476 EPKLWSFE
+476 
-484 DAWTNPGELDSA
+484 
-496 QKDILDKFLKALNIP
+496 
-511 NP
+511 

>member
-8 AIDRN
+8 AINRN

-55 PFLGKPKAKDMAV
+55 PFLGNPKAKDMAV

-162 GKVTSAM
+162 SKVTSAM

-203 ELPKLTQGVMA
+203 ELPKITLGVMA

-236 GVLFH
+236 GVIFH

-273 RTVTGDISVT
+273 RTMEVLIGSGLTLTDSMDLAASNMGNIYYLEAIRDARALVAEGTPLRESLVRTGIFPPMVSNLVGVGEETGDLQSMMGKV
-283 SGYKLY
+283 
-289 GMDSSA
+289 
-295 KADYTTAPTGKI
+295 ADY
-307 VGKVTGTVAPTYETP
+307 
-322 KVTTTDGDT
+322 
-331 YDRYVAIP
+331 YDEEV
-339 GTEADG
+339 
-345 NTPNLS
+345 
-351 FHHFNISVTGYRF
+351 
-364 ELAAPECAL
+364 
-373 FFIGK
+373 
-378 FQGDE
+378 DE
-383 AAKKYLTS
+383 ATKKLLNLMEPAIIIFMAVFVVIIVLAIYLPMINMTKAFDKYL
-391 LGFTLK
+391 
-397 DENGKQLGEA
+397 
-407 NYEFTAGKVFPDM
+407 
-420 PADGEESDSEVVC
+420 
-433 SGDAY
+433 
-438 LFEAYLMRSFNKND
+438 
-452 TAAYRTKISA
+452 
-462 TAQATFDNGGKQDS
+462 
-476 EPKLWSFE
+476 
-484 DAWTNPGELDSA
+484 
-496 QKDILDKFLKALNIP
+496 
-511 NP
+511 

>member
-13 GKRVRSSLD
+13 GKSVRSSLE

-55 PFLGKPKAKDMAV
+55 PFLGNPKAKDMAV

-89 LGQQTSN
+89 LGQQTGN

-112 GEALATSMRRHPKIF
+112 GESLASSMRRHPKIF
-127 PAILVNMVSA
+127 PAILVNMVAA

-154 FERSKRTK
+154 FDRSKRTK
-162 GKVTSAM
+162 SKVTSAM

-177 VMIIVLIVMMT
+177 VMIVVLIVMMT

-203 ELPKLTQGVMA
+203 ELPKLTRGVMA
-214 VCEWFKSWWW
+214 VCEWFESWWW
-224 VPLLV
+224 MPLLV
-229 LAALIVG
+229 LVALIVG

-273 RTVTGDISVT
+273 RTMEVLIGSGLTLTDSMDLAASNMGNIYYQEAIRDARALVAEGTPLRESLLRTGLFPPMVSNLVGVGEETGDLQSMMGKV
-283 SGYKLY
+283 
-289 GMDSSA
+289 
-295 KADYTTAPTGKI
+295 ADYYDEEVEEATKKLLNLMEPAIIIFMAVFVVII
-307 VGKVTGTVAPTYETP
+307 VL
-322 KVTTTDGDT
+322 
-331 YDRYVAIP
+331 AIYLP
-339 GTEADG
+339 MINMTKAFD
-345 NTPNLS
+345 
-351 FHHFNISVTGYRF
+351 
-364 ELAAPECAL
+364 
-373 FFIGK
+373 
-378 FQGDE
+378 
-383 AAKKYLTS
+383 KYL
-391 LGFTLK
+391 
-397 DENGKQLGEA
+397 
-407 NYEFTAGKVFPDM
+407 
-420 PADGEESDSEVVC
+420 
-433 SGDAY
+433 
-438 LFEAYLMRSFNKND
+438 
-452 TAAYRTKISA
+452 
-462 TAQATFDNGGKQDS
+462 
-476 EPKLWSFE
+476 
-484 DAWTNPGELDSA
+484 
-496 QKDILDKFLKALNIP
+496 
-511 NP
+511 

>member
-8 AIDRN
+8 AINRN

-82 VASVLAM
+82 VASVLSM
-89 LGQQTSN
+89 LGQQTGN

-112 GEALATSMRRHPKIF
+112 GESLASSMRRHPKIF

-137 GEASGNLEESF
+137 GESSGNLEESF

-154 FERSKRTK
+154 FDRSKRTK
-162 GKVTSAM
+162 SKVTSAM

-214 VCEWFKSWWW
+214 VCEWFESWWW

-229 LAALIVG
+229 LAALVVG
-236 GVLFH
+236 GILFH
-241 RTDKGKHFF
+241 RTNKGRHFF

-273 RTVTGDISVT
+273 RTMEVLIGSGLTLTDSMDLAASNMGNIYYLEAIRDARGMVAEGTPLRESLVRTGIFPPMVSNLVGVGEETGDLQSMMGKV
-283 SGYKLY
+283 
-289 GMDSSA
+289 
-295 KADYTTAPTGKI
+295 ADY
-307 VGKVTGTVAPTYETP
+307 
-322 KVTTTDGDT
+322 
-331 YDRYVAIP
+331 YDEEV
-339 GTEADG
+339 
-345 NTPNLS
+345 
-351 FHHFNISVTGYRF
+351 
-364 ELAAPECAL
+364 
-373 FFIGK
+373 
-378 FQGDE
+378 DE
-383 AAKKYLTS
+383 ATKKLLNLMEPAIIIFMAVFVVIIVLAIYLPMINMTKAFDKYL
-391 LGFTLK
+391 
-397 DENGKQLGEA
+397 
-407 NYEFTAGKVFPDM
+407 
-420 PADGEESDSEVVC
+420 
-433 SGDAY
+433 
-438 LFEAYLMRSFNKND
+438 
-452 TAAYRTKISA
+452 
-462 TAQATFDNGGKQDS
+462 
-476 EPKLWSFE
+476 
-484 DAWTNPGELDSA
+484 
-496 QKDILDKFLKALNIP
+496 
-511 NP
+511 

>member
-82 VASVLAM
+82 VASVLSM
-89 LGQQTSN
+89 LGQQTGN

-127 PAILVNMVSA
+127 PAILVNMVAA
-137 GEASGNLEESF
+137 GESSGNLEESF

-162 GKVTSAM
+162 SKVTSAM

-177 VMIIVLIVMMT
+177 VMIVVLIVMMT

-214 VCEWFKSWWW
+214 VCEWFESWWW

-229 LAALIVG
+229 LVALIVG

-241 RTDKGKHFF
+241 RTDKGRHFF

-273 RTVTGDISVT
+273 RTMEVLIGSGLTLTDSMDLAASNMGNIYYLEAIRDARGMVAEGTPLRESLVRTGIFPPMVSNLVGVGEETGDLQSMMGKV
-283 SGYKLY
+283 
-289 GMDSSA
+289 
-295 KADYTTAPTGKI
+295 ADYYDEEVEEATKKLLNLMEPAIIIFMAVFVVII
-307 VGKVTGTVAPTYETP
+307 VL
-322 KVTTTDGDT
+322 
-331 YDRYVAIP
+331 AIYLP
-339 GTEADG
+339 MINMTKAFD
-345 NTPNLS
+345 
-351 FHHFNISVTGYRF
+351 
-364 ELAAPECAL
+364 
-373 FFIGK
+373 
-378 FQGDE
+378 
-383 AAKKYLTS
+383 KYL
-391 LGFTLK
+391 
-397 DENGKQLGEA
+397 
-407 NYEFTAGKVFPDM
+407 
-420 PADGEESDSEVVC
+420 
-433 SGDAY
+433 
-438 LFEAYLMRSFNKND
+438 
-452 TAAYRTKISA
+452 
-462 TAQATFDNGGKQDS
+462 
-476 EPKLWSFE
+476 
-484 DAWTNPGELDSA
+484 
-496 QKDILDKFLKALNIP
+496 
-511 NP
+511 

>member
-8 AIDRN
+8 AINRN

-55 PFLGKPKAKDMAV
+55 PFLGNPKAKDMAV

-89 LGQQTSN
+89 LVQQTGN

-112 GEALATSMRRHPKIF
+112 GESLASSMRRHPKIF

-154 FERSKRTK
+154 FDRSKRTK
-162 GKVTSAM
+162 SKVTSAM

-203 ELPKLTQGVMA
+203 ELPKITLGVMA
-214 VCEWFKSWWW
+214 VCNWFKVWWW

-273 RTVTGDISVT
+273 RTMEVLIGSGLTLTDSMDLAASNMGNIYYLEAIRDARALVAEGTPLRESLVRTGIFPPMVSNLVGVGEETGDLQSMMGKV
-283 SGYKLY
+283 
-289 GMDSSA
+289 
-295 KADYTTAPTGKI
+295 ADY
-307 VGKVTGTVAPTYETP
+307 
-322 KVTTTDGDT
+322 
-331 YDRYVAIP
+331 YDEEV
-339 GTEADG
+339 
-345 NTPNLS
+345 
-351 FHHFNISVTGYRF
+351 
-364 ELAAPECAL
+364 
-373 FFIGK
+373 
-378 FQGDE
+378 DE
-383 AAKKYLTS
+383 ATKKLLNLMEPAIIIVMAVFVVIIVLAIYLPMINMTKAFDKYL
-391 LGFTLK
+391 
-397 DENGKQLGEA
+397 
-407 NYEFTAGKVFPDM
+407 
-420 PADGEESDSEVVC
+420 
-433 SGDAY
+433 
-438 LFEAYLMRSFNKND
+438 
-452 TAAYRTKISA
+452 
-462 TAQATFDNGGKQDS
+462 
-476 EPKLWSFE
+476 
-484 DAWTNPGELDSA
+484 
-496 QKDILDKFLKALNIP
+496 
-511 NP
+511 

>member
-8 AIDRN
+8 AINRN

-55 PFLGKPKAKDMAV
+55 PFLGNPKAKDMAV

-89 LGQQTSN
+89 LGQQTGN

-112 GEALATSMRRHPKIF
+112 GESLATSMRRHPKIF

-162 GKVTSAM
+162 SKVTSAM

-196 TFEDMDA
+196 AFEDMDA

-229 LAALIVG
+229 LAVLIVG

-273 RTVTGDISVT
+273 RTMEVLIGSGLTLTDSMDLAASNMGNIYYLEAIRDARALVAEGTPLRESLVRTGIFPPMVSNLVGVGEETGDLQSMMGKV
-283 SGYKLY
+283 
-289 GMDSSA
+289 
-295 KADYTTAPTGKI
+295 ADY
-307 VGKVTGTVAPTYETP
+307 
-322 KVTTTDGDT
+322 
-331 YDRYVAIP
+331 YDEEV
-339 GTEADG
+339 
-345 NTPNLS
+345 
-351 FHHFNISVTGYRF
+351 
-364 ELAAPECAL
+364 
-373 FFIGK
+373 
-378 FQGDE
+378 DE
-383 AAKKYLTS
+383 ATKKLLNLMEPAIIIFMAVFVVIIVLAIYLPMINMTKAFDKYL
-391 LGFTLK
+391 
-397 DENGKQLGEA
+397 
-407 NYEFTAGKVFPDM
+407 
-420 PADGEESDSEVVC
+420 
-433 SGDAY
+433 
-438 LFEAYLMRSFNKND
+438 
-452 TAAYRTKISA
+452 
-462 TAQATFDNGGKQDS
+462 
-476 EPKLWSFE
+476 
-484 DAWTNPGELDSA
+484 
-496 QKDILDKFLKALNIP
+496 
-511 NP
+511 

>member
-13 GKRVRSSLD
+13 GKRVRSSLE

-55 PFLGKPKAKDMAV
+55 PFLGNPKAKDMAV

-89 LGQQTSN
+89 LGQQTGN

-112 GEALATSMRRHPKIF
+112 GESLAVSMRRHPKIF
-127 PAILVNMVSA
+127 PAILVNMVAA

-154 FERSKRTK
+154 FDRSKRTK
-162 GKVTSAM
+162 SKVTSAM

-177 VMIIVLIVMMT
+177 VMIVVLIVMMT

-203 ELPKLTQGVMA
+203 ELPKLTLGVMA
-214 VCEWFKSWWW
+214 VCEWFESWWW

-229 LAALIVG
+229 LVALIVG
-236 GVLFH
+236 GVLFY

-273 RTVTGDISVT
+273 RTMEVLIGSGLTLTDSMDLAASNMGNIYYLEAIRDARALVAEGTPLRESLLRTGLFPPMVSNLVGVGEETGDLQSMMGKV
-283 SGYKLY
+283 
-289 GMDSSA
+289 
-295 KADYTTAPTGKI
+295 ADYYDEEVEEATKKLLNLMEPAIIIFMAVFVVII
-307 VGKVTGTVAPTYETP
+307 VL
-322 KVTTTDGDT
+322 
-331 YDRYVAIP
+331 AIYLP
-339 GTEADG
+339 MINMTKAFD
-345 NTPNLS
+345 
-351 FHHFNISVTGYRF
+351 
-364 ELAAPECAL
+364 
-373 FFIGK
+373 
-378 FQGDE
+378 
-383 AAKKYLTS
+383 KYL
-391 LGFTLK
+391 
-397 DENGKQLGEA
+397 
-407 NYEFTAGKVFPDM
+407 
-420 PADGEESDSEVVC
+420 
-433 SGDAY
+433 
-438 LFEAYLMRSFNKND
+438 
-452 TAAYRTKISA
+452 
-462 TAQATFDNGGKQDS
+462 
-476 EPKLWSFE
+476 
-484 DAWTNPGELDSA
+484 
-496 QKDILDKFLKALNIP
+496 
-511 NP
+511 

>member
-8 AIDRN
+8 AINRN

-89 LGQQTSN
+89 LGQQTGN

-112 GEALATSMRRHPKIF
+112 GESLASSMRRHPKIF

-154 FERSKRTK
+154 FDRSKRTK
-162 GKVTSAM
+162 SKVTSAM

-177 VMIIVLIVMMT
+177 VMIVVLIVMMT

-203 ELPKLTQGVMA
+203 ELPKITLGVMA

-229 LAALIVG
+229 LVALIVG

-273 RTVTGDISVT
+273 RTMEVLIGSGLTLTDSMDLAASNMGNIYYLEAIRDARALVAEGTPLRESLVRTGIFPPMVSNLVGVGEETGDLQSMMGKV
-283 SGYKLY
+283 
-289 GMDSSA
+289 
-295 KADYTTAPTGKI
+295 ADY
-307 VGKVTGTVAPTYETP
+307 
-322 KVTTTDGDT
+322 
-331 YDRYVAIP
+331 YDEEV
-339 GTEADG
+339 
-345 NTPNLS
+345 
-351 FHHFNISVTGYRF
+351 
-364 ELAAPECAL
+364 
-373 FFIGK
+373 
-378 FQGDE
+378 DE
-383 AAKKYLTS
+383 ATKKLLNLMEPAIIIFMAVFVVIIVLAIYLPMINMTKAFDKYL
-391 LGFTLK
+391 
-397 DENGKQLGEA
+397 
-407 NYEFTAGKVFPDM
+407 
-420 PADGEESDSEVVC
+420 
-433 SGDAY
+433 
-438 LFEAYLMRSFNKND
+438 
-452 TAAYRTKISA
+452 
-462 TAQATFDNGGKQDS
+462 
-476 EPKLWSFE
+476 
-484 DAWTNPGELDSA
+484 
-496 QKDILDKFLKALNIP
+496 
-511 NP
+511 

>member
-8 AIDRN
+8 AINRN

-55 PFLGKPKAKDMAV
+55 PFLGNPKAKDMAV

-112 GEALATSMRRHPKIF
+112 GESLATSMRRHPKIF
-127 PAILVNMVSA
+127 PAILVNMVAA

-162 GKVTSAM
+162 SKVTSAM

-177 VMIIVLIVMMT
+177 VMIVVLIVMMT

-203 ELPKLTQGVMA
+203 ELPKITLGVMA

-241 RTDKGKHFF
+241 RTNKGKHFF

-273 RTVTGDISVT
+273 RTMEVLIGSGLTLTDSMDLAASNMGNIYYLEAIRDARGMVAEGTPLRESLVRTGIFPPMVSNLVGVGEETGDLQSMMGKV
-283 SGYKLY
+283 
-289 GMDSSA
+289 
-295 KADYTTAPTGKI
+295 ADYYDEEVEEATKKLLNLMEPAIIIFMAVFVVII
-307 VGKVTGTVAPTYETP
+307 VL
-322 KVTTTDGDT
+322 
-331 YDRYVAIP
+331 AIYLP
-339 GTEADG
+339 MINMTKAFD
-345 NTPNLS
+345 
-351 FHHFNISVTGYRF
+351 
-364 ELAAPECAL
+364 
-373 FFIGK
+373 
-378 FQGDE
+378 
-383 AAKKYLTS
+383 KYL
-391 LGFTLK
+391 
-397 DENGKQLGEA
+397 
-407 NYEFTAGKVFPDM
+407 
-420 PADGEESDSEVVC
+420 
-433 SGDAY
+433 
-438 LFEAYLMRSFNKND
+438 
-452 TAAYRTKISA
+452 
-462 TAQATFDNGGKQDS
+462 
-476 EPKLWSFE
+476 
-484 DAWTNPGELDSA
+484 
-496 QKDILDKFLKALNIP
+496 
-511 NP
+511 

>member
-8 AIDRN
+8 AINRN

-82 VASVLAM
+82 VASVLSM
-89 LGQQTSN
+89 LGQQTGN

-112 GEALATSMRRHPKIF
+112 GESLATSMRRHPKIF
-127 PAILVNMVSA
+127 PAILVNMVAA
-137 GEASGNLEESF
+137 GESSGNLEESF

-162 GKVTSAM
+162 SKVTSAM

-177 VMIIVLIVMMT
+177 VMIVVLIVMMT

-214 VCEWFKSWWW
+214 VCEWFESWWW

-236 GVLFH
+236 GILFH
-241 RTDKGKHFF
+241 RTNKGKHFF

-273 RTVTGDISVT
+273 RTMEVLIGSGLTLTDSMDLAASNMGNIYYLEAIRDARGMVAEGTPLRESLVRTGIFPPMVSNLVGVGEETGDLQSMMGKV
-283 SGYKLY
+283 
-289 GMDSSA
+289 
-295 KADYTTAPTGKI
+295 ADYYDEEVEEATKKLLNLMEPAIIIFMAVFVVII
-307 VGKVTGTVAPTYETP
+307 VL
-322 KVTTTDGDT
+322 
-331 YDRYVAIP
+331 AIYLP
-339 GTEADG
+339 MINMTKAFD
-345 NTPNLS
+345 
-351 FHHFNISVTGYRF
+351 
-364 ELAAPECAL
+364 
-373 FFIGK
+373 
-378 FQGDE
+378 
-383 AAKKYLTS
+383 KYL
-391 LGFTLK
+391 
-397 DENGKQLGEA
+397 
-407 NYEFTAGKVFPDM
+407 
-420 PADGEESDSEVVC
+420 
-433 SGDAY
+433 
-438 LFEAYLMRSFNKND
+438 
-452 TAAYRTKISA
+452 
-462 TAQATFDNGGKQDS
+462 
-476 EPKLWSFE
+476 
-484 DAWTNPGELDSA
+484 
-496 QKDILDKFLKALNIP
+496 
-511 NP
+511 

>member
-8 AIDRN
+8 AINRN

-55 PFLGKPKAKDMAV
+55 PFLGNPKAKDMAV

-112 GEALATSMRRHPKIF
+112 GESLAISMRRHPKIF
-127 PAILVNMVSA
+127 PAILVNMVAA

-162 GKVTSAM
+162 SKVTSAM

-177 VMIIVLIVMMT
+177 VMIVVLIVMMT

-203 ELPKLTQGVMA
+203 ELPKITLGVMA

-273 RTVTGDISVT
+273 RTMEVLIGSGLTLTDSMDLAASNMGNIYYLEAIRDARALVAEGTPLRESLVRTGIFPAMVSNLVGVGEETGDLQSMMGKV
-283 SGYKLY
+283 
-289 GMDSSA
+289 
-295 KADYTTAPTGKI
+295 ADY
-307 VGKVTGTVAPTYETP
+307 
-322 KVTTTDGDT
+322 
-331 YDRYVAIP
+331 YDEEV
-339 GTEADG
+339 
-345 NTPNLS
+345 
-351 FHHFNISVTGYRF
+351 
-364 ELAAPECAL
+364 
-373 FFIGK
+373 
-378 FQGDE
+378 DE
-383 AAKKYLTS
+383 ATKKLLNLMEPAIIIFMAVFVVIIVLAIYLPMINMTKAFDKYL
-391 LGFTLK
+391 
-397 DENGKQLGEA
+397 
-407 NYEFTAGKVFPDM
+407 
-420 PADGEESDSEVVC
+420 
-433 SGDAY
+433 
-438 LFEAYLMRSFNKND
+438 
-452 TAAYRTKISA
+452 
-462 TAQATFDNGGKQDS
+462 
-476 EPKLWSFE
+476 
-484 DAWTNPGELDSA
+484 
-496 QKDILDKFLKALNIP
+496 
-511 NP
+511 

>member
-8 AIDRN
+8 AINRN
-13 GKRVRSSLD
+13 GKRVRASLD

-55 PFLGKPKAKDMAV
+55 PFLGNPKAKDMAV

-89 LGQQTSN
+89 LVQQTGN

-112 GEALATSMRRHPKIF
+112 GESLATSMRRHPKIF

-162 GKVTSAM
+162 SKVTSAM

-177 VMIIVLIVMMT
+177 VMIVVLIVMMT

-229 LAALIVG
+229 LVALIVG

-273 RTVTGDISVT
+273 RTMEVLIGSGLTLTDSMDLAASNMGNIYYLEAIRDARALVAEGTPLRESLVRTGIFPPMVSNLVGVGEETGDLQSMMGKV
-283 SGYKLY
+283 
-289 GMDSSA
+289 
-295 KADYTTAPTGKI
+295 ADY
-307 VGKVTGTVAPTYETP
+307 
-322 KVTTTDGDT
+322 
-331 YDRYVAIP
+331 YDEEV
-339 GTEADG
+339 
-345 NTPNLS
+345 
-351 FHHFNISVTGYRF
+351 
-364 ELAAPECAL
+364 
-373 FFIGK
+373 
-378 FQGDE
+378 DE
-383 AAKKYLTS
+383 ATKKLLNLMEPAIIIFMAVFVVIIVLAIYLPMINMTKAFDKYL
-391 LGFTLK
+391 
-397 DENGKQLGEA
+397 
-407 NYEFTAGKVFPDM
+407 
-420 PADGEESDSEVVC
+420 
-433 SGDAY
+433 
-438 LFEAYLMRSFNKND
+438 
-452 TAAYRTKISA
+452 
-462 TAQATFDNGGKQDS
+462 
-476 EPKLWSFE
+476 
-484 DAWTNPGELDSA
+484 
-496 QKDILDKFLKALNIP
+496 
-511 NP
+511 